1 MLQSLRVRNFAIAE
15 DVKVEFAP
23 GLNVVTGE
31 TGAGKSLLVDA
42 LGLVLGE
49 RADRTMIRTGED
61 QCSVEAVFCLAEPG
75 PVDALLEALGFQS
88 CEDGQLI
95 VRRVIT
101 AAGSTRNFLNDASAT
116 LHVLKQVGD
125 RLVDLHGP
133 HDHQSLL
140 SQEFQLTVLDAYG
153 NLDADRAHYEESY
166 REMLAVRRTRDELD
180 GGDQQVAQQIDMLTF
195 QVKEIEDAQVSV
207 EEGEALDR
215 EHTVA
220 ANAQTILEATQTA
233 CQALTDGDTSA
244 YENLVIAIRALNEL
258 SRMVKD
264 AEAWRDE
271 VDSLNSRVS
280 ELSRTLHQYAGGID
294 GDSSR
299 LQWLETRKALYE
311 SLKRKY
317 GDDVGTVL
325 AFRDDAESRLQDLE
339 SRDERLAECAAR
351 LETLHKQLLKKG
363 KALAGKRLK
372 AASKMAEAV
381 TTALRDLGF
390 PEGAFDVAL
399 ESAEP
404 GPHGLDSVE
413 FGFAPNP
420 GEARRPLR
428 AIASSGE
435 ISRVMLAIKS
445 ILAGHD
451 QIPVLIF
458 DEVDANV
465 GGEMGVAVGLKL
477 GGVAESHQVICI
489 THLPQVAA
497 HGRTHFKVTKE
508 VAKGRTFTTIRVL
521 DDSERTEEIARMLG
535 DESSATARQHAEELL
550 EFSGDPRSSRGKMYL

>member
-15 DVKVEFAP
+15 DVKVEFAS

-61 QCSVEAVFCLAEPG
+61 QCSVEAVFCLAEPEL
-75 PVDALLEALGFQS
+75 VDALLETLGLES

-153 NLDADRAHYEESY
+153 NLDAERADYEESY
-166 REMLAVRRTRDELD
+166 REVLSVRRTREELD

-195 QVKEIEDAQVSV
+195 QVKEIEDAQLSV
-207 EEGEALDR
+207 EEGEALDQ
-215 EHTVA
+215 EHIVA
-220 ANAQTILEATQTA
+220 ANAQTILEAAQTA
-233 CQALTDGDTSA
+233 CQALSDGDTSA

-258 SRMVKD
+258 SRLVKD
-264 AEAWRDE
+264 AEAWRNE
-271 VDSLNSRVS
+271 ADSLSSRVV

-339 SRDERLAECAAR
+339 SRDERLAVCVAR
-351 LETLHKQLLKKG
+351 LETLGKQLHKKG
-363 KALAGKRLK
+363 KGLAGKRLE

-381 TTALRDLGF
+381 TTALGDLGF

-445 ILAGHD
+445 VLAGHD
-451 QIPVLIF
+451 RIPVLIF

-508 VAKGRTFTTIRVL
+508 VAEGRTFTTIRVL
-521 DDSERTEEIARMLG
+521 EDSERIEEVARMLG

-550 EFSGDPRSSRGKMYL
+550 EFSGDPR